1 MEGLSHPPVLIR
13 NSKITGEDRI
23 SVSVE
28 GGVVGRVRGIG
39 AIVAVRRKHD
49 CDKIAFKVKAQRLGV
64 GTRSGGRQ
72 VNISDVV
79 PAKEI
84 NILGVT

>member
-1 MEGLSHPPVLIR
+1 MERNSEKKDGGAGGAGEYRKLARVGMTCAGKELGSSLEGLSPVLMR

-28 GGVVGRVRGIG
+28 GGVVGRVRGVG

-49 CDKIAFKVKAQRLGV
+49 CDSA
-64 GTRSGGRQ
+64 
-72 VNISDVV
+72 
-79 PAKEI
+79 
-84 NILGVT
+84 